1 MFKRIIDEVGRIF
14 SPQTASLTPFTITF
28 GETAAR
34 AIYAPRDSDPGAVIA
49 ALELPRP
56 SPAIVIMG
64 GAALMDEASIS
75 DVRSTLEDGIA
86 WFAEQHAVAIFDG
99 GTDAGVMAM
108 MGAARARRRYQF
120 PLVGVAPRAVIRYP
134 GYDNPKAMADLDA
147 NHSHFVLTSG
157 NAFGAESD
165 LLGHL
170 GYALAQGGDQ
180 RYATLGLII
189 NGGAIVAKEAHA
201 RATGAVRYPLLTMEG
216 SGRYADDLA
225 AAQNAGRSDDPQIAA
240 ILRAGGVHVMPINAG
255 AESIRGWLA
264 SFFGF

>member
-1 MFKRIIDEVGRIF
+1 MFKRIVDEVGRIF
-14 SPQTASLTPFTITF
+14 SPETASFAPYNIQFDALTAKAT
-28 GETAAR
+28 
-34 AIYAPRDSDPGAVIA
+34 YAPRDADPNAVIA
-49 ALELPRP
+49 ALGLPKP

-64 GAALMDEASIS
+64 GASLMEEASMS
-75 DVRSTLEDGIA
+75 DVLSTLEDGIA
-86 WFAEQHAVAIFDG
+86 WFAQQHAVTIFDG
-99 GTDAGVMAM
+99 GTTAGVMGM
-108 MGAARARRRYQF
+108 MGAARARRGYTF
-120 PLVGVAPRAVIRYP
+120 PLVGVAPRAVVRYP
-134 GYDNPKAMADLDA
+134 GYDNPDAVVDLDA

-180 RYATLGLII
+180 HYATLGLII

-201 RATGAVRYPLLTMEG
+201 RATGAIRYPLLTMEG
-216 SGRYADDLA
+216 SGRYADQLA
-225 AAQNAGRSDDPQIAA
+225 AAQHAGRSDDPDIAA